1 MRKVIFLEGEYFHI
15 CHRGNNKQDIFYS
28 DSDRLRFLFLILYF
42 QSPETFANL
51 SDWIKICLKQ
61 NGTEIER
68 NLNNKSVELEK
79 KILDKRIVNLINFA
93 LMPNHF
99 HLTLQ
104 TLKDEAISLYMQ
116 RVLTSY
122 TKYINIKYEKVGHL
136 FQGPFTAVHINDD
149 DQLMYLSAYIHLN
162 PRELTD
168 WHGKEDEYPWSSYQD
183 YTNTNRWGKL
193 LAIEHV
199 LENFRLPN
207 EYSDFVKNSGAKELD
222 EELKTCI

>member
-1 MRKVIFLEGEYFHI
+1 
-15 CHRGNNKQDIFYS
+15 
-28 DSDRLRFLFLILYF
+28 
-42 QSPETFANL
+42 
-51 SDWIKICLKQ
+51 
-61 NGTEIER
+61 
-68 NLNNKSVELEK
+68 VELEK